1 MTGGDFFRS
10 LSQAIKLEDL
20 ALAKVRRRVY
30 PHVEFND
37 HQPWRDQFNKDFE
50 LILPGIQSPQPKK
63 LGSFF
68 LGDEPTWDDIR
79 EGLDGAR
86 EVNERFL
93 KLLLDPS
100 ERSQTVVL
108 HGPAGGGKST
118 TLMRVAFLLAQSGK
132 AVYFA
137 NARHRLDFRS
147 IGLIARGLE
156 VGQRLYVF
164 ADNLA
169 THLDSIVDSLNEL
182 KNSTNLTC
190 VFADRSNNYYSRM
203 PALRELQPHE
213 LRMPDLVRSDVN
225 SILDRLEKFKFLGVL
240 KTMPRPRQ
248 VKEFLDRASKQ
259 LLVAMR
265 EATSGKGFERILRD
279 EFDGL
284 PPEAQLAY
292 AICSLAVHAGA
303 RGVHTRHL
311 TGCLG
316 NSILAQHAI
325 QNQLFGVL
333 VRVSESSPML
343 KPRHPLI
350 AKWVVREIAP
360 IPLKEEA
367 IRLILVQ
374 VSSEIMPNEIRK
386 RSDPYLAYR
395 GLINYD
401 YLRDN
406 IGGDNVKVFNVYD
419 FLKDYYHND
428 FLFWLQYG
436 RAYAADRRYDVAEN
450 YINQSLA
457 IRPNNHQAL
466 HFLGVIYLKQA
477 TESNP
482 PFAGQDKASEG
493 IQLLNEQILTR
504 GVDDAYPYS
513 AYLTHVARW
522 YSHAGTLIPQRH
534 WEELRRVAETAL
546 NRFPN
551 DDSVRNAANEVERKY
566 LRRVVRDQ
574 GS

>member
-37 HQPWRDQFNKDFE
+37 HQPWRGQFNKDFE

-86 EVNERFL
+86 EVNERLL

-240 KTMPRPRQ
+240 KNMPRPRQ

-279 EFDGL
+279 EFDGH

-325 QNQLFGVL
+325 QNQLF
-333 VRVSESSPML
+333 
-343 KPRHPLI
+343 
-350 AKWVVREIAP
+350 
-360 IPLKEEA
+360 
-367 IRLILVQ
+367 
-374 VSSEIMPNEIRK
+374 
-386 RSDPYLAYR
+386 
-395 GLINYD
+395 
-401 YLRDN
+401 
-406 IGGDNVKVFNVYD
+406 
-419 FLKDYYHND
+419 
-428 FLFWLQYG
+428 
-436 RAYAADRRYDVAEN
+436 
-450 YINQSLA
+450 
-457 IRPNNHQAL
+457 
-466 HFLGVIYLKQA
+466 
-477 TESNP
+477 
-482 PFAGQDKASEG
+482 
-493 IQLLNEQILTR
+493 
-504 GVDDAYPYS
+504 
-513 AYLTHVARW
+513 W
-522 YSHAGTLIPQRH
+522 Y
-534 WEELRRVAETAL
+534 
-546 NRFPN
+546 
-551 DDSVRNAANEVERKY
+551 
-566 LRRVVRDQ
+566 
-574 GS
+574 